1 LYLSSINKQPR
12 FWNFMLAFFT
22 PFITSAIDF
31 RFGYV
36 FAGCNLL
43 GAIIVYFFLMESSQR
58 TLEEVDTMY
67 LTHVSPRKSAKW
79 DPKDA
84 GGLVTTDNLYLGKG
98 GRNISKRDGVNREE
112 VEHEEGVMVAP
123 GDREGVAEMDRNA
136 RPVMSSG

>member
-1 LYLSSINKQPR
+1 
-12 FWNFMLAFFT
+12 MLAFFT
-22 PFITSAIDF
+22 TFITSAIDF

-43 GAIIVYFFLMESSQR
+43 AAIIVYFFLMESSQR

-79 DPKDA
+79 DPEEA
-84 GGLVTTDNLYLGKG
+84 GGLVTIDNLYLNKG
-98 GRNISKRDGVNREE
+98 ARNIQKRDEAGREGASHDEGLMVAPSDRDGVT
-112 VEHEEGVMVAP
+112 
-123 GDREGVAEMDRNA
+123 EMDRNA